1 MGKDYA
7 PSLRSVKILEAAV
20 DTHHLSALV
29 AHDLSGLG
37 CMTCLDTSFRPTI
50 SSAGLLVC
58 EIYQPI
64 TMSDPHRL
72 KALKVSRSLVSALMS
87 LYDVPHPHRPRQIIR
102 GYDRPHAVRTAK
114 MCVTVADRLGHPRD
128 RIRRYHVACL
138 LHDLGRAGLD
148 RQLFGTIWSWA
159 KQRGIPTRPRE
170 WRALHP
176 RTTYGRETEAF
187 VSLYRRD
194 LISSGVSMDTWAV
207 EQIEMRL
214 GYARRLA
221 RRLRAVKPKL
231 KTLGIE
237 WQSWMHQV
245 MLYYYY
251 PERLAQAKAWVRQ
264 LAEILVACE
273 QFEAYSNQRRGR
285 DYYARNKESLSE
297 AFAYLDKLGQEGIL
311 SSQVLLA
318 VRALTAEGVFDSILE
333 DARGEPL
340 TPSDRRYLRGL
351 ASRRL

>member
-1 MGKDYA
+1 MA
-7 PSLRSVKILEAAV
+7 LSESSRVEPLE
-20 DTHHLSALV
+20 
-29 AHDLSGLG
+29 
-37 CMTCLDTSFRPTI
+37 
-50 SSAGLLVC
+50 
-58 EIYQPI
+58 
-64 TMSDPHRL
+64 
-72 KALKVSRSLVSALMS
+72 VSRSLAKALME
-87 LYDVPHPHRPRQIIR
+87 LYDYPHPLRPGRTIR

-128 RIRRYHVACL
+128 RIRRYHIACL
-138 LHDLGRAGLD
+138 LHDLGRSGLD

-176 RTTYGRETEAF
+176 RTIYGRETEAF
-187 VSLYRRD
+187 VSLYRPD
-194 LISSGVSMDTWAV
+194 LIASGVLMDTWAV

-231 KTLGIE
+231 KALGVE
-237 WQSWMHQV
+237 WQPWMQQV

-251 PERLAQAKAWVRQ
+251 PERLAKAKAWVRQ

-285 DYYARNKESLSE
+285 DYYARNKESLPE
-297 AFAYLDKLGQEGIL
+297 AFAYLDKLKLEGIL
-311 SSQVLLA
+311 SDQVLSA
-318 VRALTAEGVFDSILE
+318 VRLLTSEGAFDSILE
-333 DARGEPL
+333 EARGEPL
-340 TPSDRRYLRGL
+340 ALSDRRYLRSLTG
-351 ASRRL
+351 RRA

>member
-1 MGKDYA
+1 
-7 PSLRSVKILEAAV
+7 
-20 DTHHLSALV
+20 
-29 AHDLSGLG
+29 
-37 CMTCLDTSFRPTI
+37 MT
-50 SSAGLLVC
+50 
-58 EIYQPI
+58 
-64 TMSDPHRL
+64 
-72 KALKVSRSLVSALMS
+72 
-87 LYDVPHPHRPRQIIR
+87 LYDYPHPHRPGHTIR

-114 MCVTVADRLGHPRD
+114 MCVTVADRLGHPHD
-128 RIRRYHVACL
+128 RVRLYHVACL

-176 RTTYGRETEAF
+176 RTMYGRETEAF
-187 VSLYRRD
+187 VSLYRQD
-194 LISSGVSMDTWAV
+194 LLASGVAMDSWAV

-221 RRLRAVKPKL
+221 RRLRAVKPTL
-231 KTLGIE
+231 KTLGVE
-237 WQSWMHQV
+237 WTPWMQQV

-251 PERLAQAKAWVRQ
+251 PERLVKATAWVRQ

-285 DYYARNKESLSE
+285 DYYARKKESLSD

-311 SSQVLLA
+311 SSEVLSA
-318 VRALTAEGVFDSILE
+318 VRALTAEGVFDPVLE
-333 DARGEPL
+333 AARGEPL
-340 TPSDRRYLRGL
+340 TRRDRRYLRSLTGG
-351 ASRRL
+351 RKG

>member
-1 MGKDYA
+1 MA
-7 PSLRSVKILEAAV
+7 LSESSRVEPLE
-20 DTHHLSALV
+20 
-29 AHDLSGLG
+29 
-37 CMTCLDTSFRPTI
+37 
-50 SSAGLLVC
+50 
-58 EIYQPI
+58 
-64 TMSDPHRL
+64 
-72 KALKVSRSLVSALMS
+72 VSRSLAKALME
-87 LYDVPHPHRPRQIIR
+87 LYDYPHPLRPGRTIR

-128 RIRRYHVACL
+128 RIRRYHIACL
-138 LHDLGRAGLD
+138 LHDLGRSGLD

-176 RTTYGRETEAF
+176 RTMYGRETEAF

-194 LISSGVSMDTWAV
+194 LIASGVAMDTWAV

-231 KTLGIE
+231 KALGVE
-237 WQSWMHQV
+237 WQSWMQQV

-251 PERLAQAKAWVRQ
+251 PERLAKAKAWVRQ

-285 DYYARNKESLSE
+285 DYYARNKESLPE
-297 AFAYLDKLGQEGIL
+297 AFAYLDKLKLEGIL
-311 SSQVLLA
+311 SDQVLSA
-318 VRALTAEGVFDSILE
+318 VRLLTAEGAFDSILE
-333 DARGEPL
+333 EARGEPL
-340 TPSDRRYLRGL
+340 ALSDRRYLRSLTG
-351 ASRRL
+351 RRA

>member
-1 MGKDYA
+1 MALSD
-7 PSLRSVKILEAAV
+7 SHRSETLE
-20 DTHHLSALV
+20 
-29 AHDLSGLG
+29 
-37 CMTCLDTSFRPTI
+37 
-50 SSAGLLVC
+50 
-58 EIYQPI
+58 
-64 TMSDPHRL
+64 
-72 KALKVSRSLVSALMS
+72 VSRSLAKALMHF
-87 LYDVPHPHRPRQIIR
+87 YDYPHPRRPGRIIR
-102 GYDRPHAVRTAK
+102 GYDRLHAVRTAK
-114 MCVTVADRLGHPRD
+114 MCVTVADRLEHPRD
-128 RIRRYHVACL
+128 RVRLYHVACL

-194 LISSGVSMDTWAV
+194 LIATGVSMDEWAV

-221 RRLRAVKPKL
+221 RRLRIVKPEL
-231 KTLGIE
+231 KTLGVE
-237 WQSWMHQV
+237 WKPWMQQV

-251 PERLAQAKAWVRQ
+251 PERLAKARVWVRQ

-285 DYYARNKESLSE
+285 DYYARKKESLSE
-297 AFAYLDKLGQEGIL
+297 AFAYLDKLRQEGIL
-311 SSQVLLA
+311 SNKVVNA
-318 VRALTAEGVFDSILE
+318 VRLLTAEGAFDAILE
-333 DARGEPL
+333 QARGGPL
-340 TPSDRRYLRGL
+340 TRSDRRYLRHL
-351 ASRRL
+351 MSRSV